1 MSETNE
7 DKPKQHKLKA
17 IPADVYTIILEQQA
31 KSKIDCK
38 CQFSIEQTIYKLIRK
53 AVKPEGQTISI

>member
-7 DKPKQHKLKA
+7 EKLKQHKLKA
-17 IPADVYTIILEQQA
+17 IPADVYTILLEQQA
-31 KSKIDCK
+31 KTKIECR

-53 AVKPEGQTISI
+53 AVKTEGQIQA